1 MGTEVAT
8 PKALAL
14 AEKINSNQMLIDKHA
29 LTMVDLAIESGTYL
43 LELKE
48 ALPHGHFMS
57 FCKEHVRVKKS
68 QRENYMIAASAE
80 PSAVIEYK
88 ESDSATGGLQGFID
102 SVRNR
107 SPKKIKEKSQ
117 STGILQREPEP
128 EYAKKELTEEDCRRE
143 LEKPMYNR
151 GDGVDLFDF
160 SHAFMNKVNTMFR
173 DKSLR
178 KMTPSEFAELLY
190 EAMTYSDWGQP
201 VEASM
206 IREEIDHIERFTSF
220 MSEVVKHLN
229 KPTVQEV
236 RNV

>member
-29 LTMVDLAIESGTYL
+29 LTMVDLAIESGAYL

-48 ALPHGHFMS
+48 ELPHGQFMS

-80 PSAVIEYK
+80 PSAVLEYK
-88 ESDSATGGLQGFID
+88 QSESATGGLQGFID

-107 SPKKIKEKSQ
+107 SPKKTKEESQ
-117 STGILQREPEP
+117 STGNLQGEPDA
-128 EYAKKELTEEDCRRE
+128 EYVKRELTDEDCRRE

-160 SHAFMNKVNTMFR
+160 SHAFMGTVNKMFR
-173 DKSLR
+173 DSTLK
-178 KMTPSEFAELLY
+178 KMAPIEFAELLY

-206 IREEIDHIERFTSF
+206 IREEVDHIQRFANF
-220 MSEVVKHLN
+220 MNAVAQHLN